1 MAFIV
6 TRNEKMSFADDSN
19 GNAAE
24 TNVINC
30 SVDQVVINYFLQV
43 VINLQMF
50 LRQVSRVSAQLSTW
64 PSVLLTV
71 LLGRRSLKLFRTNQ
85 LSPFYEKY

>member
-1 MAFIV
+1 
-6 TRNEKMSFADDSN
+6 MSFADDSN

-30 SVDQVVINYFLQV
+30 SVYQVVINYFLQV

-50 LRQVSRVSAQLSTW
+50 LRQVSRVECTVEHMAISALDSLAGKEVTKTLQNKSAE
-64 PSVLLTV
+64 PLL
-71 LLGRRSLKLFRTNQ
+71 
-85 LSPFYEKY
+85 